1 MRRLAIAVTLV
12 SLLGLP
18 LLASAHDGPHEPG
31 TEHTEAAPPES
42 ESESGADAA
51 AQVAAAKQRLERAE
65 AAYALMMRRDYP
77 RGDARAKIVKERQE
91 ARAEWERLA
100 AEHPE
105 LVPAN

>member
-31 TEHTEAAPPES
+31 TEHTEAAPPE
-42 ESESGADAA
+42 ADAA
-51 AQVAAAKQRLERAE
+51 PDAASQVAAAKQRLERAE
-65 AAYALMMRRDYP
+65 AAYGLMMRRDYP

>member
-18 LLASAHDGPHEPG
+18 VLAFAHDGPHEPG
-31 TEHTEAAPPES
+31 TEHTEAAPPE
-42 ESESGADAA
+42 ADPVPDAA
-51 AQVAAAKQRLERAE
+51 SQMAAAKQRLDRAE
-65 AAYALMMRRDYP
+65 AAYIRMMHRDYP
-77 RGDARAKIVKERQE
+77 RGDARAEIVKERQE

-100 AEHPE
+100 AEHPD